1 MPSSI
6 NYPPPPTLLPS
17 LSSLPCLSSWSGVW
31 FNLWCR
37 GCHLK
42 AKHTVRRHFTKS
54 RQLGFSSRVLRNVFW
69 AMPLSIIPFYVLSF
83 CCLLFV
89 WYLEVLRLCEIP
101 SSVTPFCLL
110 AWCLFMSC
118 LSVVCFLCDTFLNL
132 WIPRSIRNK
141 LLWALRYASVSLR
154 CRHRV
159 CTVLKSPWILGE
171 VLEKSLNSIF
181 PWKVVEFSPTLNVL
195 MLFAWPRENIN
206 HSSENLKVIY
216 IKYSMFCAIINYQF
230 ETSGLKNVEKLAK
243 QTVQA
248 LKSY

>member
-1 MPSSI
+1 MPS
-6 NYPPPPTLLPS
+6 
-17 LSSLPCLSSWSGVW
+17 LSSWSGIW
-31 FNLWCR
+31 FKLWRR
-37 GCHLK
+37 GCYLK

-69 AMPLSIIPFYVLSF
+69 AMPLRIIPFYVLSF

-89 WYLEVLRLCEIP
+89 WCLEVLHLCEIP

-110 AWCLFMSC
+110 AWCLFMPC
-118 LSVVCFLCDTFLNL
+118 LSVVCFLCDTSKCYTFLCDTFLNL

-141 LLWALRYASVSLR
+141 LLWALRYANVSLR

-181 PWKVVEFSPTLNVL
+181 PWKVVEFSPTLNAV
-195 MLFAWPRENIN
+195 AWKECFDA
-206 HSSENLKVIY
+206 
-216 IKYSMFCAIINYQF
+216 FC
-230 ETSGLKNVEKLAK
+230 LAK
-243 QTVQA
+243 REY
-248 LKSY
+248 KS